1 MAKAKYLTLKSGFN
15 YADTIEAIS
24 STFKIEPAKLEKGTY
39 RNIMGNQATA
49 WGLLAAAEKSNKDL
63 FFGSYPI
70 TPASDILHEIT
81 KHKQFGTKVFQ
92 AEDEIAAICSAIGA
106 SFAGDLAVTSTSGP
120 GLALKGEAIGLA
132 VMTEL
137 PLVIIDVQRGGP
149 STGLPTK
156 TEQSDLMQAIFGR
169 NGESPTIVI
178 AASSPSNCFDYAY
191 QACKLAMEHMTPV
204 VLLTDG
210 YLANGA
216 GPWKIKSTKD
226 LEGINPPYAQN
237 ESEGWLPYQR
247 NPETLAREWAIPGT
261 EGLEHRI
268 GGLEKQDVTGNV
280 SYDPE
285 NHQHMTDIRQE
296 KVNRVAN
303 FIPEQSVEGTK
314 SGKVLITGWGG
325 TLGSLDTAF
334 KLVSIESKEIGFT
347 HFNYMSPLP
356 KNTADIFKGFD
367 KVLVCE
373 LNNGQFFNYLKMN
386 FPEVNFE
393 AYNKVKGLPF
403 TVSEL
408 TSEFKK
414 HI

>member
-1 MAKAKYLTLKSGFN
+1 MAKAKYLSTQSSFN